1 MKKVILAMALVA
13 SVLTSC
19 NNAPKAN
26 DSESVA
32 PVTSEM
38 KIAFVEVDS
47 IMSQYNFSKEYQE
60 ILQKKAQNIQNTL
73 AGKQQSLEAAAAK
86 LQQDY
91 QANALT
97 ADQAQ
102 ARQAAI
108 QKQSND
114 LQALNQRLTNEFQVE
129 TDKFNQALRDS
140 IQNYLKV
147 YNQDK
152 HFSLILTKAGDNILY
167 ADKAYDITNEIIAG
181 LNKAYKP
188 SKKAEA
194 KEEKK

>member
-167 ADKAYDITNEIIAG
+167 ADKAYDITNEIVAG

-188 SKKAEA
+188 AKKAAA